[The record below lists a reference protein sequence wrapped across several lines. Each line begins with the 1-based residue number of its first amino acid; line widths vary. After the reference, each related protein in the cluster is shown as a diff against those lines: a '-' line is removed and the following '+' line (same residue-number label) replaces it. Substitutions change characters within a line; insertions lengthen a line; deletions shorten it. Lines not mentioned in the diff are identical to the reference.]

1 MKIRKHRK
9 RMQAKVRYGNS
20 FSWAIEKMMK
30 RICASFVSFDQAF
43 KEAYAKARNER
54 QLQQE

>member
-1 MKIRKHRK
+1 MSMRK
-9 RMQAKVRYGNS
+9 RRKLALAKVRHGNA
-20 FSWAIEKMMK
+20 FSWALEKMMK

>member
-1 MKIRKHRK
+1 
-9 RMQAKVRYGNS
+9 MQAKVRYGNA